1 MLFCFASARISFH
14 IDVCGRMLTDLRIK
28 NLALVDDLSIELG
41 SGYNAV
47 TGETGAGKSVIIGAL
62 GLVLGERADR
72 TLLRDGSEQ
81 CSVEAIID
89 ITGMSKDFH
98 DFLES
103 CGLEPCESNQLL
115 LKRVFSASGTNRQFI
130 NGSPTTLNLLASVGE
145 WLVDIHGPHDHQS
158 LLKASRQLE
167 ILDAYGGLENQRK
180 EFALNVDQLIALER
194 KKAELVIDEDAYKRE
209 LDLLKFQV
217 NEIESAQLS
226 EDDEEGL
233 EQSFKRATNSARLAE
248 LVGEVKSLVND
259 SEPSSYD
266 LMLGAGRLINEMV
279 NIDDGAEEL
288 LNQQSQISEQINE
301 LSGAIEDYCDRL
313 NLDPNQI
320 RNVEERYNLVQ
331 SLKRKYGDTLKD
343 VIAFSDKALAR
354 LEKLESRDEE
364 LASINAQID
373 LVRNK
378 IKEQGR
384 RLSDARKEVAPKLV
398 GEAEKQLNDL
408 GFLQSRFDLEIIDP
422 NELGQESTTISRT
435 GFDQI
440 EFLFAPN
447 PGEPFKPL
455 KSIASS
461 GEMAR
466 VMLALKTVLSSQDSI
481 PILVFDEVDANV
493 GGETAAVV
501 GQKMNQIGKKRQVLC
516 ISHLAPVAAAGNSHY
531 LVEKEVE
538 NGRTLTRVRLLEAKA
553 RIDEITRMLG
563 GSGDAARQ
571 HAEELLKT

>member
-1 MLFCFASARISFH
+1 
-14 IDVCGRMLTDLRIK
+14 MLTDLRIK

-194 KKAELVIDEDAYKRE
+194 NKAELVIDEDAYKRE

-343 VIAFSDKALAR
+343 VITFSDKALAR

-378 IKEQGR
+378 IQEQGR

-408 GFLQSRFDLEIIDP
+408 GFLQSRFDLEIVDP

>member
-1 MLFCFASARISFH
+1 
-14 IDVCGRMLTDLRIK
+14 MLTDLRIK

-194 KKAELVIDEDAYKRE
+194 NKAELVIDEDAYKRE

-301 LSGAIEDYCDRL
+301 LSGALEDYCDRL

-378 IKEQGR
+378 IQEQGK

-408 GFLQSRFDLEIIDP
+408 GFLQSRFDLEIVDP